1 MPNSAP
7 ILSAS
12 QINLLI
18 YHYLKESG
26 FHHSCFNFRH
36 ESRLDD
42 EPLSHEAVVE
52 PGRLIQVLEKGLLY
66 MSVEAHI
73 DDDGR
78 EKSCSAPF
86 SIIGP
91 EHVCDGI
98 AKSSRSQS
106 GKPSEIPPRLTPSPQ
121 PQPAVRMV
129 ETSVQTQ
136 PEREVVSRASSVAP
150 SNEESNSSG
159 RRATSEDR
167 SSKIASTSKSKLEVV
182 PEEASPPEGG
192 KRKSEAKTP
201 KGEKRT
207 KRDSTPKANG
217 RATPI
222 ETATNGSEYEESDQ
236 TNGDSHNIDPTT
248 TAPPAKKN
256 KRGANASKS
265 TTSTNNG
272 TAKGASKGNANAWVP
287 SLTGKAKGK
296 QISAQ
301 NVAKLRGH
309 TAEVFVSAWNP
320 AVPGLLASGAGDA
333 TVRIWD
339 LGSALSG
346 GDLVDFES
354 ITPTVCKHLPSTH
367 AKDVSALSW
376 NPDGTL
382 LASGSYDGILRLWTP
397 QGDLHLVMSMH
408 QGPIF
413 AVRWNRKGNFI
424 LSGSADGTAIV
435 WDLNSGKVRQQF
447 SSHSD
452 SVLDIDWLT
461 GSLDG
466 NPSKDADNTL
476 ATCSADNSINILRLG
491 ENKPVKTLKGHS
503 DEVNAIR
510 FDPTGTLLASVSDD
524 ATARIWNLEPI
535 LGPSVVAGSSNA
547 RGSTNNALG
556 SGKRSSA
563 TPRPARGGSAD
574 RMDVDD
580 ESSVGDTSGGM
591 PGDLLGSG
599 SNPYCRFVLTGHKKD
614 IFAVAW
620 APHLTGANDPR
631 LLATAS
637 FDNTARI
644 WNAEDGSCLRVFQEH
659 TDSVYS
665 VCFSPDRKF
674 LVTGGMDHRLF
685 ISSVETGDIV
695 MAHASAGGIFD
706 ISWHANR
713 RRKGIEGASAE
724 GQAKAGDG
732 LAGDADET
740 MKVKEEEGEEK
751 GEGEENN
758 SSTATSVA
766 VNGLQGQH
774 HLALSQGD
782 RSLVVLDLKTLS
794 DL

>member
-1 MPNSAP
+1 MSTSAP

-26 FHHSCFNFRH
+26 FHHSCFSFRH

-42 EPLSHEAVVE
+42 EPLSHEAVIE
-52 PGRLIQVLEKGLLY
+52 PGRLIQALEKGLLY

-78 EKSCSAPF
+78 EKPCSAPF

-91 EHVCDGI
+91 DHVCDGI
-98 AKSSRSQS
+98 SKSSRSQS
-106 GKPSEIPPRLTPSPQ
+106 GKPSEMPPRLTPSP
-121 PQPAVRMV
+121 PPRSAVRMV

-136 PEREVVSRASSVAP
+136 PERKSVSRASSVAP
-150 SNEESNSSG
+150 SHEESTTSNG
-159 RRATSEDR
+159 RLATSEDR

-182 PEEASPPEGG
+182 PEEPTTSESG
-192 KRKSEAKTP
+192 KRKSEAKSS

-217 RATPI
+217 RATPL
-222 ETATNGSEYEESDQ
+222 ENATNGSEHEENERE
-236 TNGDSHNIDPTT
+236 NGENQEGNSTAI
-248 TAPPAKKN
+248 APPAKKN
-256 KRGANASKS
+256 KRGANASKN

-272 TAKGASKGNANAWVP
+272 SAKGANKGNANAWVP

-296 QISAQ
+296 QIGAQ
-301 NVAKLRGH
+301 NIAKLRGH

-339 LGSALSG
+339 LGAALNG

-491 ENKPVKTLKGHS
+491 ENKPIKTLKGHS

-524 ATARIWNLEPI
+524 ATARIWNLEAI
-535 LGPSVVAGSSNA
+535 LGPSVIGGSLNA
-547 RGSTNNALG
+547 RGSTGNASA
-556 SGKRSSA
+556 SGKRNST
-563 TPRPARGGSAD
+563 TPRPTRGGSAD

-580 ESSVGDTSGGM
+580 DTSVGDTSGGIA
-591 PGDLLGSG
+591 GDLLGSG
-599 SNPYCRFVLTGHKKD
+599 TNPYCRFVLSGHQKD

-620 APHLTGANDPR
+620 APHVRDSNDPR

-644 WNAEDGSCLRVFQEH
+644 WNAEDGTCLRVFQEH

-665 VCFSPDRKF
+665 VCFSPDRRF

-685 ISSVETGDIV
+685 VSSVETGDV
-695 MAHASAGGIFD
+695 VLAHAAAGGIFD

-713 RRKGIEGASAE
+713 KRKLIEGPTE
-724 GQAKAGDG
+724 EKAGNFSSK
-732 LAGDADET
+732 DADAT
-740 MKVKEEEGEEK
+740 MKVKEEEDEEK
-751 GEGEENN
+751 AEGIE
-758 SSTATSVA
+758 SSSNTATLDA

-774 HLALSQGD
+774 HLALSQAD
-782 RSLVVLDLKTLS
+782 KSLVVLDLGQLS
-794 DL
+794 ES